1 MKKNIFTSYCI
12 NLYSFSKRTGFQIW
26 SIRRNESELHNK
38 QRKQDWL

>member
-1 MKKNIFTSYCI
+1 MKKIFSLLI
-12 NLYSFSKRTGFQIW
+12 VLMYSFSKRTGFQIW